1 MHKNALIQ
9 VLQIVPFRN
18 LWVAQVVT
26 QIVVNT
32 LIFVLGVV
40 IYETTASN
48 TAVSVLYMA
57 VGIPAAIFGIISGVF
72 VDRLPKKMLLIST
85 VFVRAGLVLLLIF
98 SQGKLIPLY
107 LMSALIS
114 IIGQFFIPAEAAL
127 IPHFVRRE
135 LLLPANSLFTMT
147 FYSAIIGGFVAG
159 GPLLNLL
166 GWQTLLVF
174 LAAAF
179 VAAGTLLLFL
189 PREPLLPSAHQLSF
203 AMVVNDLRAG
213 IEFIYKT
220 ISVRQA
226 IILLLLAQSVIA
238 IFASLGPGFADR
250 ILYIKLTDASILILG
265 PAAIGMIFGALF
277 ISQVKSR
284 FSRRKLI
291 TASIISSGLLF
302 MLVASLAASARYE
315 LPRVVN
321 VGILPIAITSF
332 FCLGFA
338 NSLIDVTCN
347 TILQE
352 QTQEHMRGRVYGV
365 LASLIGGVAILPV
378 FVSGLLADTWGV
390 GTVVF
395 CLGLGLA
402 GLGILVA
409 KFHTRPVSH

>member
-32 LIFVLGVV
+32 LIFVLGVI

-395 CLGLGLA
+395 CLGLGLS

-409 KFHTRPVSH
+409 KLRHEPVSH

>member
-32 LIFVLGVV
+32 LIFVLGVI

-98 SQGKLIPLY
+98 SQGKVIPLY

-265 PAAIGMIFGALF
+265 PAALGMICGAIF

-291 TASIISSGLLF
+291 TASIIASGLLF
-302 MLVASLAASARYE
+302 MLVASLAASSRYD
-315 LPRVVN
+315 LPRVIN
-321 VGILPIAITSF
+321 VGILPIAIASF

-352 QTQEHMRGRVYGV
+352 QTQEHMRGRAYGV

-395 CLGLGLA
+395 CLGLGLS

>member
-1 MHKNALIQ
+1 MHKNVLIQ
-9 VLQIVPFRN
+9 VLRIIPFRN
-18 LWVAQVVT
+18 LWFAQVVT
-26 QIVVNT
+26 QIVVNM

-48 TAVSVLYMA
+48 TAVSVLYIA

-72 VDRLPKKMLLIST
+72 VDRLPKKGLLIST
-85 VFVRAGLVLLLIF
+85 VFVRAGLVLLLVF
-98 SQGKLIPLY
+98 SRGHLTTLY
-107 LMSALIS
+107 VIAALIS
-114 IIGQFFIPAEAAL
+114 IVGQFFIPAEAAL

-159 GPLLNLL
+159 GPLLDLL
-166 GWQTLLVF
+166 GWQTLLILLVG
-174 LAAAF
+174 AF
-179 VAAGTLLLFL
+179 VAAGVLLLFL
-189 PREPLLPSAHQLSF
+189 PREPFLPSAQQLSF
-203 AMVVNDLRAG
+203 TTVLNDLRAG
-213 IEFIYKT
+213 INFIYKT
-220 ISVRQA
+220 IRVREA
-226 IILLLLAQSVIA
+226 ITLLLLAQAVIA

-265 PAAIGMIFGALF
+265 PAALGMICGAIF

-291 TASIISSGLLF
+291 TASIIASGLLF
-302 MLVASLAASARYE
+302 MLVASLAASSRYD
-315 LPRVVN
+315 LPRVIN
-321 VGILPIAITSF
+321 VGILPIAIASF

-402 GLGILVA
+402 GLGILIG
-409 KFHTRPVSH
+409 KFHHEVVAH